1 MRKSEIS
8 PFELSPAMEDSMT
21 LSKLFSQTRL
31 SEDIPPAKA
40 FCNSDHLSSANE
52 DRKPVEAEDNNTS
65 VRFLDDV
72 SKALNHEHG
81 PVERKSVLSGS
92 DSVDSSHMEVEK
104 EVQGIG
110 PAAVQATVE
119 ASKGL
124 KDDEQVEMQE
134 TVEVREPAMQASARE
149 DSEESDILEHDVKV
163 CDICGDAGREDL
175 LAVCSRCSDGAEH
188 TYCMKEMLQKV
199 PEGEWLCE
207 ECKFSDE
214 TENGLGGV
222 VDGKSSVVIATPSM
236 MASDGRST
244 ENVEV
249 ALTGKGV
256 GSSEFCGPTKLSTLS
271 REFSFKNNDKGKGK
285 VRNSVPQS
293 AHHVQES
300 LENVRSPCSK
310 LLSPKGALLKSKS
323 FSALSS
329 RTKIK
334 LDEVVSPKQRGKEH
348 ISTLTKDVPDKAM
361 SKSMS
366 FKANPGRSIA
376 VEAKARML
384 SSKISCSQDSKGPKV
399 VREGSL
405 SGMNLCKLDRTGSLR
420 NGSAISTPALDRK
433 VIACGDATPV
443 TSASSLRD
451 LKSMLSDGRLTA
463 SAKSVG
469 WNAVK
474 GASSSDKISNLGED
488 QLSGASRDACGIRN
502 GGLAR
507 PRDWAN
513 YLEKARENPLGR
525 SRQSITTASKSNFC
539 QKCRELGHE
548 CESCI
553 CSGSFGQ
560 GTEAP
565 PTRIV
570 REDTHHADKFKA
582 AITSNMLK
590 KPGIY
595 RRNKG
600 TGKSGDSSILSPDV
614 KSVDFPSLPNIPK
627 EADGAPEGPTTIS
640 SSCSPPPMSM
650 NNSSQVKVS
659 SMEVGSSKDLPCFG
673 PPQPCQVLAIPEH
686 DHSWKGKFE
695 VYRGNML
702 LEVLGGVQAHV
713 STWASP
719 KVLDTVKLLP
729 SKIYLNEV
737 SRRSA
742 WPTQFHECGA
752 KDENIALYFFAE
764 DLESYE
770 RSYKCLVEKM
780 TKNDLALKG
789 IFDGV
794 ELLIFAS
801 NQLPKQSQR
810 WNMLFYLWG
819 VFRSRNV
826 DGFDRESG
834 SSQKSSIS
842 ASNLVCVDEDEPSA
856 VQPTSTELSLPK
868 CNGGNLS
875 SSGKAYNINSS
886 SSSPSLVG
894 LPLKSSCGATIGND
908 SVKSQNPE
916 QMRLDPVVVLGK
928 GQQNFNY
935 RSSGGSLR
943 SAGSSGAQKKG
954 AEVYLGEVCSPE
966 LTQSVELDIDK
977 KPLEPLASNSS
988 VSSGYPHFALGDKGN
1003 GRIPEMLAGTNVVQ
1017 FEGFAETNILEQREI
1032 ALTEDPVVSKVVSYS
1047 KSYRKRPSAELDAA
1061 SETSPVTES
1070 ELNILPA
1077 ELNGQKKRLRSGIGV
1092 TESCPPGHASV
1103 LPDGCQSESNEPAS
1117 CRILK
1122 EEGEKRRD
1130 RLFVLEGM
1138 ESKEMHFFPVKSNV
1152 SETVMA
1158 PRAGGSAQY
1167 ADGFPNLDLALG
1179 SKTDEEK
1186 KEVLPLLIPL
1196 TTAGLKKDAD
1206 SVSSSLS
1213 LSLSFPFPDEEQ
1225 RIRPATDGEQQR
1237 IQERSHVSTS
1247 LLLFGGLLDK

>member
-1 MRKSEIS
+1 
-8 PFELSPAMEDSMT
+8 MEDSMT

-40 FCNSDHLSSANE
+40 FCYSDHLSSAKE

-65 VRFLDDV
+65 DRFLDDV

-81 PVERKSVLSGS
+81 PVERKSVMPCS
-92 DSVDSSHMEVEK
+92 DSVDSSHVEVEK
-104 EVQGIG
+104 DVQGTG
-110 PAAVQATVE
+110 PVAVRETAG
-119 ASKGL
+119 SPKGL
-124 KDDEQVEMQE
+124 KDAEQGEMQE

-149 DSEESDILEHDVKV
+149 NSEESDILEHDVKV

-188 TYCMKEMLQKV
+188 TYCMREMLQKV

-222 VDGKSSVVIATPSM
+222 VDGKSSVVIATSSM
-236 MASDGRST
+236 VSDGRLT

-249 ALTGKGV
+249 ALAGKGV
-256 GSSEFCGPTKLSTLS
+256 GSTEFCGPTKLSTLS
-271 REFSFKNNDKGKGK
+271 RESSFKNNDKGKRK
-285 VRNSVPQS
+285 VGNSVPQS

-300 LENVRSPCSK
+300 LENVRSPFSK
-310 LLSPKGALLKSKS
+310 LQSPKGALLKSKS

-329 RTKIK
+329 KTNIK

-348 ISTLTKDVPDKAM
+348 ISTFTKDGPDKAM
-361 SKSMS
+361 SKSIS

-399 VREGSL
+399 VRDGSL
-405 SGMNLCKLDRTGSLR
+405 SGMNLRKLDRTVSLR
-420 NGSAISTPALDRK
+420 NGSAISTSVLDRK
-433 VIACGDATPV
+433 VIACGDAAPL

-451 LKSMLSDGRLTA
+451 LKAMQSDGRLTA
-463 SAKSVG
+463 LAKSVG

-474 GASSSDKISNLGED
+474 GASSSDKITNTSGDQKSNYSYLGED
-488 QLSGASRDACGIRN
+488 QLSGASRDARGIRN

-513 YLEKARENPLGR
+513 YPEKARENPLGR

-553 CSGSFGQ
+553 FSGPFGQ
-560 GTEAP
+560 GSEAP
-565 PTRIV
+565 PTRLV
-570 REDTHHADKFKA
+570 REDTHHTDKYNA
-582 AITSNMLK
+582 AITSDMLK

-600 TGKSGDSSILSPDV
+600 TGKSGDASILNHDV
-614 KSVDFPSLPNIPK
+614 KSVDLPSLPNIPN
-627 EADGAPEGPTTIS
+627 EADGAPEGPTTVS
-640 SSCSPPPMSM
+640 NSFSPPHMSV

-659 SMEVGSSKDLPCFG
+659 SMEVGPSKDLPSLWASVA
-673 PPQPCQVLAIPEH
+673 PQPCQVLAIPEH

-702 LEVLGGVQAHV
+702 PEVLGGVQAHV

-719 KVLDTVKLLP
+719 KVLDAVKLLP
-729 SKIYLNEV
+729 SKICLNEV

-770 RSYKCLVEKM
+770 RSYKCQVEKM

-819 VFRSRNV
+819 VFRSRSV
-826 DGFDRESG
+826 DGFGCESG
-834 SSQKSSIS
+834 SSQNSSIS
-842 ASNLVCVDEDEPSA
+842 ASNLVSMDVDEPCA
-856 VQPTSTELSLPK
+856 AQPMPTELSLPN
-868 CNGGNLS
+868 CNG
-875 SSGKAYNINSS
+875 
-886 SSSPSLVG
+886 
-894 LPLKSSCGATIGND
+894 GND
-908 SVKSQNPE
+908 SVKSQYTE
-916 QMRLDPVVVLGK
+916 QMHLDPLVVLGK
-928 GQQNFNY
+928 GQENINY
-935 RSSGGSLR
+935 RSSGGSFR

-954 AEVYLGEVCSPE
+954 AEIYPGEVSFPE
-966 LTQSVELDIDK
+966 LTQSMELDIDK
-977 KPLEPLASNSS
+977 KPSETLGSSSS
-988 VSSGYPHFALGDKGN
+988 VSTGYPHFTRRDEGN
-1003 GRIPEMLAGTNVVQ
+1003 GRIPEMLSRTNAVKL
-1017 FEGFAETNILEQREI
+1017 EGFTERNMLEMREI
-1032 ALTEDPVVSKVVSYS
+1032 APTEDLAASKV
-1047 KSYRKRPSAELDAA
+1047 E
-1061 SETSPVTES
+1061 
-1070 ELNILPA
+1070 
-1077 ELNGQKKRLRSGIGV
+1077 KKLRSGIGI
-1092 TESCPPGHASV
+1092 TECCAPGHASG
-1103 LPDGCQSESNEPAS
+1103 LTDGCQSESNEPAP
-1117 CRILK
+1117 CGTL
-1122 EEGEKRRD
+1122 EGEKRRD

-1152 SETVMA
+1152 SETLKA
-1158 PRAGGSAQY
+1158 PRAGGLAQY
-1167 ADGFPNLDLALG
+1167 VDGFPNLDLALG
-1179 SKTDEEK
+1179 AKTDEEK
-1186 KEVLPLLIPL
+1186 KEVLPLLVGAVDKTESYGRPL
-1196 TTAGLKKDAD
+1196 GTARLKKEAD
-1206 SVSSSLS
+1206 SVSGSLS
-1213 LSLSFPFPDEEQ
+1213 LSLSFPFPDEER
-1225 RIRPATDGEQQR
+1225 RIKPASDGEHQR

-1247 LLLFGGLLDK
+1247 LRLFRGL